1 MYFSGQGR
9 CYIAERDSNGN
20 SKGFRDV
27 GDVSGLNFALATE
40 LIEHNE
46 HTSGQRLTDLRLER
60 SKSATMQTIVDE
72 FSKENIALACRSTAG
87 TIASGTV
94 TSEQF
99 TGTGVVVGEIYRTA
113 KPVISS
119 LVVKDSTGLPT
130 PGTQQTLVLGTD
142 YEITDAKA
150 GMIKFLNVTGFTQ
163 PFRAD
168 YSNGAVD
175 NVPLFTVGLV
185 ERWFRFVGL
194 NSANSDKKV
203 MVDLY
208 RVSFDPLRQ
217 FDLINDD
224 ITRFELNGSVLYDS
238 TKVGDSVLGQFG
250 RVTILEA

>member
-9 CYIAERDSNGN
+9 CYIAERDTNGK

-60 SKSATMQTIVDE
+60 RKSATMQTIVDE

-94 TSEQF
+94 TNETF

-119 LVVKDSTGLPT
+119 VVVKDSAGSPA
-130 PGTQQTLVLGTD
+130 TLTLGTH

-150 GMIKFLNVTGFTQ
+150 GMIKFLNLASFTQ
-163 PFRAD
+163 PFKVD

-203 MVDLY
+203 MIDLY

-217 FDLINDD
+217 FDLISDD

-238 TKVGDSVLGQFG
+238 TKVGDSELGQFG
-250 RVTILEA
+250 RVTILET